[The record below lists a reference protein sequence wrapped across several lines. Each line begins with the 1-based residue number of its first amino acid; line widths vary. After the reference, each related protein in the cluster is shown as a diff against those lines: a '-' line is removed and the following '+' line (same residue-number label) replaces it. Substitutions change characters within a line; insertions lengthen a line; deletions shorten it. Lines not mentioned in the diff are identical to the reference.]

1 MGVVCIKREGEKRR
15 EKHLTCS
22 LSIFPFRIFSSDLL
36 GMGLNCCNDC
46 TVNFVHAYP
55 GTSEIYL
62 TMKAKLKSNPHLP
75 RLQLRN
81 KSEYKIK
88 VNRDL

>member
-15 EKHLTCS
+15 EKHLKCS

-36 GMGLNCCNDC
+36 GVGLNCCNDC
-46 TVNFVHAYP
+46 TVNFVHIYP
-55 GTSEIYL
+55 GTSEIYF
-62 TMKAKLKSNPHLP
+62 MIKAKLRSNPHLP
-75 RLQLRN
+75 RFWLRN

-88 VNRDL
+88 VNRDV

>member
-36 GMGLNCCNDC
+36 SVGLNCCNDC
-46 TVNFVHAYP
+46 IVNFVYTYP
-55 GTSEIYL
+55 GTSESSL
-62 TMKAKLKSNPHLP
+62 MMKAKLKVTLTCPGFGSEIN
-75 RLQLRN
+75 QN
-81 KSEYKIK
+81 IKS
-88 VNRDL
+88 R